1 MRVPPGFEPALLL
14 HPRSFDKD
22 ACIEIPQHIAEVA
35 RHKRQARRLRGQD
48 RLFRAAPD
56 SERLLAE
63 AACPAGCSRS
73 GRGPFADLT
82 FRPRRG
88 PQAFVPGCAARK
100 CSMELA

>member
-1 MRVPPGFEPALLL
+1 ML
-14 HPRSFDKD
+14 HPRSFDKH
-22 ACIEIPQHIAEVA
+22 ACIEIPQHIAELA
-35 RHKRQARRLRGQD
+35 RHKRKARRLRGQD
-48 RLFRAAPD
+48 LLFRAAPD

-63 AACPAGCSRS
+63 AACPAGCGRP

-88 PQAFVPGCAARK
+88 PQAFVPGWAARK

>member
-63 AACPAGCSRS
+63 AACPDGLQQAGSRRVRGS
-73 GRGPFADLT
+73 GVSASAR
-82 FRPRRG
+82 

>member
-1 MRVPPGFEPALLL
+1 MRVPSGFEPALLL

-22 ACIEIPQHIAEVA
+22 DCIEIPQHIAELA
-35 RHKRQARRLRGQD
+35 GHKRQARRLRGQD